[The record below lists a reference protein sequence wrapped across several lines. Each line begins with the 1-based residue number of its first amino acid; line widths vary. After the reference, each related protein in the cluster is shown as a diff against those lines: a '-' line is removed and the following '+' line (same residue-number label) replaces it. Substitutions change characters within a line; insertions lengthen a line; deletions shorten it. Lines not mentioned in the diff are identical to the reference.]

1 MSTIDEK
8 ALVQMAA
15 KGNADAFEE
24 LVIAYQLQVYRLAF
38 RITGNAEDAADLTQE
53 ALLKAWRGLPGFQF
67 QSSFS
72 TWLYRLTSNVCI
84 DFMRSAKQIR
94 TVPLTFEDANG
105 EEQTLELRENAP
117 TPEDT
122 MILSEE
128 QEALKQAFAL
138 LEPEHRQILTLRVL
152 HELSYSSIAEILQ
165 VREGTVKSR
174 LSRARESLRKNLLQI
189 RNKAETKPSKTA
201 GRRSQS

>member
-53 ALLKAWRGLPGFQF
+53 AFLKAWRGFPGFQF

-138 LEPEHRQILTLRVL
+138 LEPEHRQILTLRVV

-201 GRRSQS
+201 GRRSRS